1 MIQPFQ
7 KKFCQLHNGY
17 LRLLLRHIA
26 KPDSPAIRVYKNIL
40 RIKQQLFRAQQIPL
54 KHIQVTADSHQQ
66 LQYLLVANSPSLI
79 QTRHRLLPG
88 NLIIQI
94 QFSVGAGPVER
105 QQPRYSV
112 LLHHRNTI
120 IISDCFLLPLD
131 HQIII
136 LKIPLKFCF
145 HRLPPSLLRMIP
157 LFFRIQSD
165 GFSVWTCQ
173 LFAIF
178 S

>member
-7 KKFCQLHNGY
+7 KKFCQLHNGD
-17 LRLLLRHIA
+17 LRILLRHIA
-26 KPDSPAIRVYKNIL
+26 KPDSPAIRVCKNIL
-40 RIKQQLFRAQQIPL
+40 WIKQQLFRPQQIPL
-54 KHIQVTADSHQQ
+54 KHIQMATDSHQQ

-79 QTRHRLLPG
+79 QARHRLLPG

-94 QFSVGAGPVER
+94 QFSVGAGAVKR
-105 QQPRYSV
+105 QQPRYPV

-120 IISDCFLLPLD
+120 IISDCLLLSLD

-173 LFAIF
+173 LFEIF